1 MGYKRKYRKWKK
13 RARGKYAR
21 KGRRSFSARV
31 KKVLMKN
38 IETKY
43 FDGGIENQQLYH
55 NTGTNGYSHVGLII
69 WNPWALICQGS
80 GLNQR
85 VGDSIQPRGMK
96 LRLWMSNKLDRP
108 NVMYRVIVAIMPR
121 LYNGAAVTAGSID
134 IAPALSS
141 GTLGNYMCLP
151 IDTQKGIKVLKDK
164 IYAFHS
170 GWGDN
175 SNATQKEFSNFRQ
188 YWIKRKKSRPIKY
201 DYLGN
206 ILNNYVAVYVIPY
219 DAYGSL
225 TTDNI
230 ASCACLTRMYW
241 KDP

>member
-1 MGYKRKYRKWKK
+1 M
-13 RARGKYAR
+13 
-21 KGRRSFSARV
+21 SP
-31 KKVLMKN
+31 
-38 IETKY
+38 
-43 FDGGIENQQLYH
+43 GILSEMLGHNFCLVMHRFIILY
-55 NTGTNGYSHVGLII
+55 
-69 WNPWALICQGS
+69 
-80 GLNQR
+80 
-85 VGDSIQPRGMK
+85 DF
-96 LRLWMSNKLDRP
+96 
-108 NVMYRVIVAIMPR
+108 
-121 LYNGAAVTAGSID
+121 
-134 IAPALSS
+134 
-141 GTLGNYMCLP
+141 TLGNYMCLP

>member
-1 MGYKRKYRKWKK
+1 MESLGSYLSGFR
-13 RARGKYAR
+13 
-21 KGRRSFSARV
+21 
-31 KKVLMKN
+31 L
-38 IETKY
+38 
-43 FDGGIENQQLYH
+43 
-55 NTGTNGYSHVGLII
+55 
-69 WNPWALICQGS
+69 CS

-134 IAPALSS
+134 IAPALSN

-175 SNATQKEFSNFRQ
+175 SNDTQKEFSNFRQ

-201 DYLGN
+201 DYVGN